1 MVALRPF
8 ATVPYLPLLSLR
20 PAEMRALQELPNK
33 TKDRMLPV
41 VGLRPWLAA
50 NLLEKG
56 LERLAEAYGDRPTIV
71 SIDAAD
77 LTDKPRP
84 VHAEL
89 AALRHSGE
97 GYRNW
102 CSFIA
107 TRPHFIPAVQISDA
121 AQIGAQVSCFHELGR
136 GLAIVVGVGA
146 LPGLQPLAVTVG
158 QMSDGGIDTC
168 FVLDLGKG
176 SRDPLQLAVLVVG
189 YCNTIR
195 QHCPLAA
202 IAIAAS
208 SFPADFTSISYQ
220 EIYERTLYRAV
231 REQIAGG
238 TLIYS
243 DRGSARYER
252 QSGGGGLP
260 KPRIDY
266 PLDGS
271 WLFYRTE
278 TEGFAGYRDRAQR
291 LIAATD
297 PNNNRYFDAN
307 LRVWGTLMIERTAG
321 NDTSAIK
328 TPARSTAVRINL
340 HLQRQTFFGDPAGL
354 YDTEDDWG
362 G

>member
-1 MVALRPF
+1 M
-8 ATVPYLPLLSLR
+8 
-20 PAEMRALQELPNK
+20 
-33 TKDRMLPV
+33 
-41 VGLRPWLAA
+41 
-50 NLLEKG
+50 
-56 LERLAEAYGDRPTIV
+56 
-71 SIDAAD
+71 
-77 LTDKPRP
+77 
-84 VHAEL
+84 
-89 AALRHSGE
+89 AALRQSAG
-97 GYRNW
+97 GYGNW
-102 CSFIA
+102 CSFISA
-107 TRPHFIPAVQISDA
+107 RPHFIPAVQISDA
-121 AQIGAQVSCFHELGR
+121 TQIGAQVSCLHQLGR
-136 GLAIVVGVGA
+136 GLAIVVGSGA
-146 LPGLQPLAVTVG
+146 LQGLQPLAVTVG
-158 QMSDGGIDTC
+158 QMSDGGLDTC

-195 QHCPLAA
+195 QHCPAAA

-208 SFPADFTSISYQ
+208 SFPADFTSISSQ
-220 EIYERTLYRAV
+220 EIYERTLYRSV
-231 REQIAGG
+231 REQLTGG

-252 QSGGGGLP
+252 QTGGGGLP

-266 PLDGS
+266 PLDGW

-278 TEGFAGYRDRAQR
+278 TDGFAGYRDRAQT

-297 PNNNRYFDAN
+297 ANNNRFFDAN

-340 HLQRQTFFGDPAGL
+340 HLQRQTFFGDAAGL